1 MKAVFRVDSSTQ
13 MGLGHLM
20 RCLSLADELKK
31 QNHNITFICRELN
44 GNSIELAKY
53 KHTVITLPKNE
64 NFQSDDFYLKW
75 LGATQDIDAK
85 QTIEKLP
92 ENTNCLI
99 VDSYSLDEKW
109 HKQLRP
115 FVKKII
121 VIDDLADRKFDCDIL
136 LNQNLGAKKQDYQGK
151 KPKDCQLLLGCE
163 YALLRPE
170 FSELRADALEKRKN
184 TKKIKNILISMG
196 GSDNNNI
203 THDILKQLGD
213 KFNIVVVLGY
223 LSPHN
228 EMIKDYAKDKNIKV
242 IVNANNMAQLML
254 NADLAIGTSGSTN
267 WERLCLGLPSLIFSV
282 AENQRK
288 YAIKLDSMGL
298 IKFLGHVGENNISNT
313 IEKNILSI
321 DNMSDWSDRCFNNC
335 SCNGVS
341 KVTKT
346 LLDCLASDK

>member
-44 GNSIELAKY
+44 GNSIELAKH
-53 KHTVITLPKNE
+53 KHTVNTLPKNE
-64 NFQSDDFYLKW
+64 NYQSDDLYLKW

-109 HKQLRP
+109 HKQLRR

-170 FSELRADALEKRKN
+170 FSELRVDALEKRKN
-184 TKKIKNILISMG
+184 TKKIKNILISLG
-196 GSDNNNI
+196 GSDKDNLTYDALQNI
-203 THDILKQLGD
+203 SND
-213 KFNIVVVLGY
+213 FNVVVVLGNT
-223 LSPHN
+223 SPHN
-228 EMIKDYAKDKNIKV
+228 QMIQNYAQGNNIKV
-242 IVNANNMAQLML
+242 IINADNMAELMS
-254 NADLAIGTSGSTN
+254 NADLAIGAGGSTS
-267 WERLCLGLPSLIFSV
+267 WERCCLGLPTLLFV
-282 AENQRK
+282 TADNQK
-288 YAIKLDSMGL
+288 PIAVNLEKLGAVK
-298 IKFLGHVGENNISNT
+298 I
-313 IEKNILSI
+313 I
-321 DNMSDWSDRCFNNC
+321 DNLKYDLETLVDDFSLWKEMSKKAQAICDGLGAKRI
-335 SCNGVS
+335 
-341 KVTKT
+341 KI
-346 LLDCLASDK
+346 

>member
-92 ENTNCLI
+92 ENTDCLI

-151 KPKDCQLLLGCE
+151 KP
-163 YALLRPE
+163 
-170 FSELRADALEKRKN
+170 
-184 TKKIKNILISMG
+184 
-196 GSDNNNI
+196 
-203 THDILKQLGD
+203 
-213 KFNIVVVLGY
+213 
-223 LSPHN
+223 
-228 EMIKDYAKDKNIKV
+228 
-242 IVNANNMAQLML
+242 
-254 NADLAIGTSGSTN
+254 
-267 WERLCLGLPSLIFSV
+267 
-282 AENQRK
+282 
-288 YAIKLDSMGL
+288 IKLL
-298 IKFLGHVGENNISNT
+298 T
-313 IEKNILSI
+313 I
-321 DNMSDWSDRCFNNC
+321 
-335 SCNGVS
+335 
-341 KVTKT
+341 
-346 LLDCLASDK
+346 

>member
-92 ENTNCLI
+92 ENTDCLI

-184 TKKIKNILISMG
+184 TKKIKNIIISLG
-196 GSDNNNI
+196 GSDKDNLTYDALQNI
-203 THDILKQLGD
+203 SND
-213 KFNIVVVLGY
+213 FNVVVVLGNA
-223 LSPHN
+223 SPHN
-228 EMIKDYAKDKNIKV
+228 QMIQNYAQGNNIKV
-242 IVNANNMAQLML
+242 IINADNMAELMS
-254 NADLAIGTSGSTN
+254 NADLAIGAGGSTS
-267 WERLCLGLPSLIFSV
+267 WERCCLGLPTLLFV
-282 AENQRK
+282 TADNQK
-288 YAIKLDSMGL
+288 PIAVNLEKLGAVK
-298 IKFLGHVGENNISNT
+298 I
-313 IEKNILSI
+313 I
-321 DNMSDWSDRCFNNC
+321 DNLKYDLETLVDNFSLWKKMSKKAQDICDGLGAKRI
-335 SCNGVS
+335 
-341 KVTKT
+341 KI
-346 LLDCLASDK
+346 